1 MKTIAL
7 ALFGILLL
15 ASNSAVRACSC
26 TSEDGRCSTSTRGGG
41 GCFALCGSGTCT
53 SGQTGEAS
61 ADAAAFTFSGQG
73 ISPDELQQRISDDL
87 GVRFIFAARKAEAS
101 LTVDIEDASAR
112 DLMEGLGKLGA
123 AAVLQRFDGS
133 DEKAAQ
139 PMARR
144 FSIKAYDTPAETVS
158 RLLSEMFG
166 DAFTFKATDPKEIVS
181 LDLAGVNL
189 RDLRSILPRVTGIR
203 PN

>member
-1 MKTIAL
+1 
-7 ALFGILLL
+7 
-15 ASNSAVRACSC
+15 
-26 TSEDGRCSTSTRGGG
+26 
-41 GCFALCGSGTCT
+41 
-53 SGQTGEAS
+53 
-61 ADAAAFTFSGQG
+61 
-73 ISPDELQQRISDDL
+73 L
-87 GVRFIFAARKAEAS
+87 GVRFVFAARKANAS
-101 LTVDIEDASAR
+101 LTVDIEDASAK

-123 AAVLQRFDGS
+123 AAVLQGSAGS

-144 FSIKAYDTPAETVS
+144 FSIKAHSAPAETVS

-181 LDLAGVNL
+181 LDLAGVTL

-203 PN
+203 PE